1 MAVTSRQRSVP
12 PSMFADEVLLELPT
26 DVRLTGLGL
35 RFFANEQGRQTA
47 NPILLKG
54 SLYPLT
60 DEVTAEVLDA
70 HLVRLEDVGYI
81 RLYVVAGRTYFQVVD
96 WPSVD
101 KRGIDMS
108 RVPPPPPDPS
118 SIGQTDS
125 ESSTQTLAVVEGEK
139 REEREGG
146 GEREGEESVGE
157 APQGSR
163 SRLLGTPKP
172 SPFCRKHPDG
182 TDRPCPPCGRA
193 RLAHGEWVDAQMEAE
208 LEELGAAS

>member
-26 DVRLTGLGL
+26 AVRLTGLGL
-35 RFFANEQGRQTA
+35 RFFANELGRQTA

-60 DEVTAEVLDA
+60 DEVTTEVIDE
-70 HLVRLEDVGYI
+70 HLVALEDVGYI
-81 RLYVVAGRTYFQVVD
+81 RLYAVAGRTYFQLVD

-108 RVPPPPPDPS
+108 RVPSPPPDPS
-118 SIGQTDS
+118 STPDTSI
-125 ESSTQTLAVVEGEK
+125 QTLAVVEGEK
-139 REEREGG
+139 REESEGG
-146 GEREGEESVGE
+146 REGETRGGVGE
-157 APQGSR
+157 APQGAR

-172 SPFCRKHPDG
+172 SPFCKKHPDG
-182 TDRPCPPCGRA
+182 TDHPCAPCGRA
-193 RLAHGEWVDAQMEAE
+193 RLAHGEWVEAQMEAE
-208 LEELGAAS
+208 LDELGAA

>member
-12 PSMFADEVLLELPT
+12 SSMFADEVLLELPT

-35 RFFANEQGRQTA
+35 RFFANESGRQTA

-60 DEVTAEVLDA
+60 DEVTTELLDE
-70 HLVRLEDVGYI
+70 HLLTLEDAGYI
-81 RLYVVAGRTYFQVVD
+81 QLYTVNKRTYFQVVD

-108 RVPPPPPDPS
+108 RVPPPPSNPS
-118 SIGQTDS
+118 NTGQTDS

-146 GEREGEESVGE
+146 REGETGEGAGE

-172 SPFCRKHPDG
+172 SPFCKRHPDG
-182 TDRPCPPCGRA
+182 TDHPCAPCGRA
-193 RLAHGEWVDAQMEAE
+193 RLAHGEWVEAQMEAE

>member
-26 DVRLTGLGL
+26 AVRLTGLGL

-60 DEVTAEVLDA
+60 DEVTTEVLDE
-70 HLVRLEDVGYI
+70 HLVALDDVGYI
-81 RLYVVAGRTYFQVVD
+81 RLYAVANRTYYQVVD

-118 SIGQTDS
+118 NTPD
-125 ESSTQTLAVVEGEK
+125 SSTQTLAVVEGEE
-139 REEREGG
+139 REERERAGE
-146 GEREGEESVGE
+146 GEREEGVGE

-172 SPFCRKHPDG
+172 SPFCKKHPDG
-182 TDRPCPPCGRA
+182 SDRPCPPCGRA

-208 LEELGAAS
+208 LEELGEAS